1 MVQNCSSRVRQKMRS
16 EGPFYFNL
24 RDEIYLSTYNA
35 LPETMPLS
43 DQAPLNR
50 RFLGTFTIRLEKYKI
65 STANLNTTANKLN
78 AKMPSVLFLVPNTRT
93 CRITHPTQ
101 ISYDMWKIATFQ
113 ITRPFSSKSGGSSGH
128 GSPAVM
134 WNSVTKAVEKY
145 CANRTVLSRVKTAK
159 VGGFPSGLKSALK

>member
-1 MVQNCSSRVRQKMRS
+1 M
-16 EGPFYFNL
+16 G
-24 RDEIYLSTYNA
+24 DEIYLSIYNA
-35 LPETMPLS
+35 LSETMPS
-43 DQAPLNR
+43 PHHATLNR
-50 RFLGTFTIRLEKYKI
+50 RFVSAFTIRFI
-65 STANLNTTANKLN
+65 
-78 AKMPSVLFLVPNTRT
+78 PITRT

-145 CANRTVLSRVKTAK
+145 CADRTGISRIKTA
-159 VGGFPSGLKSALK
+159 